1 MWYIYIYSWPL
12 CTAQRYCC
20 NEDWKLQVSVNV
32 EVHVWKAVW
41 YCVHLAV
48 IRSPWGH
55 VISLAM
61 GSVFSLRYTWYSC
74 LCLPDYRH
82 VLPHQACNLT
92 HFQPYTFTAFCNTF
106 IENDIY
112 VIQFSYLK
120 YILWY
125 LEYWEYCKI
134 L

>member
-1 MWYIYIYSWPL
+1 M
-12 CTAQRYCC
+12 
-20 NEDWKLQVSVNV
+20 
-32 EVHVWKAVW
+32 
-41 YCVHLAV
+41 
-48 IRSPWGH
+48 RSPWGC

-61 GSVFSLRYTWYSC
+61 GSVFSLRSTWYSC
-74 LCLPDYRH
+74 LCLPDYSH
-82 VLPHQACNLT
+82 VPPHQACNLT

-125 LEYWEYCKI
+125 LEYWELWSCKNEHFWTFPSSLKDTMFPLAI
-134 L
+134 TTSYPNFFHIFDPYWVKFYAWYQV